1 MRYMFCIDFSEC
13 AEKAFNIGS
22 KLINPSTDDVILFCA
37 CETYKH
43 DVLNTLRVDFDY
55 QILSEANQNIV
66 QDTKELINEFRDKLV
81 NKFGDALKI
90 KSIVLPSGDPKT
102 LICKTIQDEKVDSL
116 IMGSRG
122 LGKMKKMVVG
132 SVSDYC
138 LRNAKCKDIIIIH

>member
-1 MRYMFCIDFSEC
+1 
-13 AEKAFNIGS
+13 
-22 KLINPSTDDVILFCA
+22 
-37 CETYKH
+37 
-43 DVLNTLRVDFDY
+43 LNTLRVDFDY

-66 QDTKELINEFRDKLV
+66 QDTKELINEFRNKLA

-90 KSIVLPSGDPKT
+90 KLIVLPSGDPKT